1 MRPFAARLAV
11 AVLAAVL
18 GCAACARPGES
29 PSSPATVPAT
39 AGATPSPAAVD
50 PTTAIHI
57 EVLRRYLTS
66 TSENSNLSGEVIYI
80 LDHTDPAAADPMAH
94 NQGSSPIP
102 AAERDAI
109 ESALKD
115 IAPVRWVKTREAAM
129 TDVDNCARVRDNGIL
144 MVIGPPKRSG
154 ADYHVGVHGFVACLG
169 ATWLTYV
176 VQQSGSGWKVTGTTG
191 SMAVA

>member
-1 MRPFAARLAV
+1 MRPIAARLAV
-11 AVLAAVL
+11 AVLAAAL
-18 GCAACARPGES
+18 GCAACARPGET
-29 PSSPATVPAT
+29 PSSTATSPT
-39 AGATPSPAAVD
+39 AATPSAAAVD
-50 PTTAIHI
+50 QTTAIHI

-66 TSENSNLSGEVIYI
+66 TSENSNLGGEVIYI

-94 NQGSSPIP
+94 NQGSAPIP
-102 AAERDAI
+102 APERDAI
-109 ESALKD
+109 ETALKD

-144 MVIGPPKRSG
+144 MVLAPPTRSG
-154 ADYHVGVHGFVACLG
+154 AVYHVGVHGFVACLG

-176 VQQSGSGWKVTGTTG
+176 VQQSGGGWKVTGTTG